1 MERESQELVDEL
13 RANGTEVYSFS
24 RLDCINN
31 CLYEA
36 YSNSLGIIR
45 LVLPRL
51 FLTVVN
57 LLALND
63 FRGRVDLP
71 KRSFF
76 CVKLLALAF
85 AHLVS
90 RDKSLHVHPLLSA
103 FQYNQWNPKMQ
114 HISNLIDSGPYQ
126 RIWAEVTKQRTERL
140 CRCPCKHRRNI
151 YFDCLLGRFTLKPH
165 MPQAR
170 RRFV

>member
-1 MERESQELVDEL
+1 MLCV
-13 RANGTEVYSFS
+13 NV
-24 RLDCINN
+24 
-31 CLYEA
+31 A
-36 YSNSLGIIR
+36 YTRYIATASEIIR

-76 CVKLLALAF
+76 CVQLLALAF

-90 RDKSLHVHPLLSA
+90 RDKSLHVHPLLST
-103 FQYNQWNPKMQ
+103 FQYNQWNPKKQ

-140 CRCPCKHRRNI
+140 CRCPCEHRRNI
-151 YFDCLLGRFTLKPH
+151 YFDCLLGRFTLKPICRKRGGSVERS
-165 MPQAR
+165 QI
-170 RRFV
+170 

>member
-1 MERESQELVDEL
+1 MLCV
-13 RANGTEVYSFS
+13 NV
-24 RLDCINN
+24 
-31 CLYEA
+31 A
-36 YSNSLGIIR
+36 YTRYIATASEIIR
-45 LVLPRL
+45 FVVPRL

-71 KRSFF
+71 KRSLF

-103 FQYNQWNPKMQ
+103 FQYNQWNPKKK
-114 HISNLIDSGPYQ
+114 
-126 RIWAEVTKQRTERL
+126 T
-140 CRCPCKHRRNI
+140 
-151 YFDCLLGRFTLKPH
+151 H

-170 RRFV
+170 RFG